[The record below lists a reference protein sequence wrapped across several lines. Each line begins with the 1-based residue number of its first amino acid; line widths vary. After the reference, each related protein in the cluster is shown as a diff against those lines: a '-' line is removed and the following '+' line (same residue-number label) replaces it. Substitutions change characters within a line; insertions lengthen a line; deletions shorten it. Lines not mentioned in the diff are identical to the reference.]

1 MARVTIKELEERLKN
16 AQNLIDMQ
24 IDEISRLN
32 KELDD
37 TRNGLNVVSSAE
49 FKGVISELENYK
61 LLYKILKQQKEKE
74 ISSLKNKVDVLIDKI
89 KEVSSEIKI
98 EHNSRGAGR
107 KEFQDYET
115 VQHIFNLYANGESL
129 QGVANKLNEYDIKT
143 RAGGTWSK
151 SSVRFILL
159 NKSYVEKGIIDKD
172 TFINVTER
180 MKSK

>member
-74 ISSLKNKVDVLIDKI
+74 ISSLKTKVDVLIDKI
-89 KEVSSEIKI
+89 KA

-115 VQHIFNLYANGESL
+115 VMHIFNLYANGESL

-143 RAGGTWSK
+143 RAGGTWAK

-172 TFINVTER
+172 TFSNVAKR